1 MEDEIIRLTGET
13 LGPYSPAVKV
23 GDYIFV
29 SGQIGFKDSQTG
41 EPIQGIENQT
51 KQCLENMKRVLGML
65 NSGLD
70 SVVKV
75 TVFLKSAGD
84 FAQMNEIY
92 QGYFLEHRPARST
105 VVTDLIDPNMLIEM
119 DCIAYGE

>member
-29 SGQIGFKDSQTG
+29 SGQIGFKDSKTG
-41 EPIQGIENQT
+41 KSIQGIENQT
-51 KQCLENMKRVLGML
+51 KQCLENMKRVLARLG
-65 NSGLD
+65 SSLD
-70 SVVKV
+70 NVVKV
-75 TVFLKSAGD
+75 TVFLKGAGD
-84 FAQMNEIY
+84 FVQMNEIY
-92 QGYFLEHRPARST
+92 KGYFPEYRPARST

-119 DCIAYGE
+119 DCIAYGK